1 MTAGGIE
8 APPGG
13 SGDRASAIESTAD
26 RRERAADE
34 NADLLVYIPRVN
46 ENASLTELIERAL
59 GGDGEAADALFAATY
74 DDLRKLARNRL
85 RAGGRNTLLDTSSL
99 VHESYLRFVGARRLR
114 LEDRAHFVHWAGRV
128 MRSVIVDFARR
139 RRAQRRG
146 AGASRATLTVQLAA
160 DHCAPADEILRVHE
174 ALERLAALDPRMA
187 QVVEMRYF
195 GGLTEPEIALALGVT
210 DRTVRRDWE
219 KARLLLRDALE

>member
-1 MTAGGIE
+1 MKEQA
-8 APPGG
+8 
-13 SGDRASAIESTAD
+13 
-26 RRERAADE
+26 
-34 NADLLVYIPRVN
+34 N
-46 ENASLTELIERAL
+46 LTELIQRARE
-59 GGDGEAADALFAATY
+59 GDAEAADALFAATY
-74 DDLRKLARNRL
+74 DDLRRLARHRL

-99 VHESYLRFVGARRLR
+99 VHESYLRFVGARQLR

-139 RRAQRRG
+139 RSAQRRG
-146 AGASRATLTVQLAA
+146 AGASRVDLTVQLAE
-160 DHCAPADEILRVHE
+160 DHRAPADEILRVHE
-174 ALERLAALDPRMA
+174 ALERLAELDPRMG

-219 KARLLLRDALE
+219 KARLLLREALE